1 MSYLQT
7 VKTYVDKF
15 YLVNKQKRGVGADLR
30 PRGVWSPGLEIVKN
44 WVLSLSEKFFGWG
57 GDIAKEEAERFA
69 EMVRQAVYSQ
79 RYKWVPLSQKYLEWK
94 RRTGRDSRILVATRE
109 YVESIR
115 IVRNEVGSWHES
127 EKVVFYE
134 VGLPDIIHLESG
146 LPIRKLAAIHEFGV
160 PSRRIPA
167 RPLWRPVWEEF
178 KGTSKEKIIKHMKMR
193 VFDDATKLRE
203 DLKAALPGVQVS
215 LNLTGN

>member
-134 VGLPDIIHLESG
+134 VGLPTS
-146 LPIRKLAAIHEFGV
+146 FTW
-160 PSRRIPA
+160 SR
-167 RPLWRPVWEEF
+167 
-178 KGTSKEKIIKHMKMR
+178 
-193 VFDDATKLRE
+193 
-203 DLKAALPGVQVS
+203 VS
-215 LNLTGN
+215 LFVSWRLSMSLECRPGAYRLALCADLYGRNSRAPPKRR